1 VLNLADAQPYVEDDG
16 VVDFAGE
23 SVDPE
28 VVADSEDPDFAEE
41 SEAVGLLSPLLS
53 AAGAALLSDELR
65 SDESLS
71 DELDEDLGA

>member
-1 VLNLADAQPYVEDDG
+1 M
-16 VVDFAGE
+16 VDFAAE
-23 SVDPE
+23 SVDVE
-28 VVADSEDPDFAEE
+28 VAEDSDDPDFAEE

-71 DELDEDLGA
+71 VELDEDLGA

>member
-1 VLNLADAQPYVEDDG
+1 VDA
-16 VVDFAGE
+16 
-23 SVDPE
+23 E

-71 DELDEDLGA
+71 VELDEDLGA

>member
-1 VLNLADAQPYVEDDG
+1 MLNLADAQPYVEDDG

-23 SVDPE
+23 SVDAE

-71 DELDEDLGA
+71 VELDEDLGA